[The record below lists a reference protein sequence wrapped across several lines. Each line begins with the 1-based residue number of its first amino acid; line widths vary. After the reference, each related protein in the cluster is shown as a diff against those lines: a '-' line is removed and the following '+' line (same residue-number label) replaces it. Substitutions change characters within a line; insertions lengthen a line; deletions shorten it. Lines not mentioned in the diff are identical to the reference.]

1 MKRLKKS
8 GYRTGILSDKR
19 EVFGVPE
26 FEYSDLGDSVDRAL
40 FFADGMAPKPDPS
53 GLQEVMKSLEVAP
66 NETLFVGDSYRDIQC
81 AQRAGV
87 WSGAALWASVEP
99 DLVLALKPDI
109 QWKTVD
115 DVGITLKL
123 GNA

>member
-1 MKRLKKS
+1 
-8 GYRTGILSDKR
+8 
-19 EVFGVPE
+19 
-26 FEYSDLGDSVDRAL
+26 
-40 FFADGMAPKPDPS
+40 MAPKPDPA